1 MAQAAA
7 VNSPSQSALRPP
19 RRRIRWKIWIP
30 TVALTG
36 AAAYIA
42 IIAMNWPFTQRAVI
56 DVLQQRSLRAVTI
69 GRFDRTYFPPGCIAE
84 DVRFLHRK
92 HKEKPP
98 LITVRKLVLATNYP
112 SSKI

>member
-7 VNSPSQSALRPP
+7 VNSPSQSALGPP
-19 RRRIRWKIWIP
+19 RRRSRWKVWIP
-30 TVALTG
+30 TAAFAG
-36 AAAYIA
+36 AAVYIV
-42 IIAMNWPFTQRAVI
+42 IIAMNWPFTQWAVI

-98 LITVRKLVLATNYP
+98 L
-112 SSKI
+112 

>member
-19 RRRIRWKIWIP
+19 RRRITWKIWIP

-36 AAAYIA
+36 GAAYIA

-92 HKEKPP
+92 HREKPP